1 MDLLK
6 FFIENNNSGAKTK
19 ESFLKKNYPELYL
32 DIINYTN
39 NDLINL
45 PFIQKIPKVGFRDFN
60 NFSIYFGL
68 FLIIHILYI
77 T

>member
-45 PFIQKIPKVGFRDFN
+45 PFKQKIWHFINKTQNQPKCQNCGN
-60 NFSIYFGL
+60 L
-68 FLIIHILYI
+68 LYKKSLK
-77 T
+77 